1 MITIIWLINQP
12 QTLRLFELAMNLDWQ
27 KLAETNPLLTLI
39 PANLKAETELRSF
52 TEGDILFRCGTRPK
66 VMLYVIQGEIRL
78 IRHTAGG
85 QQVILQRS
93 RNGFVA
99 EASMTSKA
107 YHCDIAAATDG
118 YLLMFPI
125 PIFRQALNE
134 DQIFRDVWIA
144 TLAGEV
150 RRLRVQN
157 ERLHLNK
164 AAYRVLHYIESE
176 GKDGTLALLHS
187 RKAWAE
193 ELGLSHEALY
203 RTLARMQAQGVIRMT
218 DNSITAS

>member
-1 MITIIWLINQP
+1 
-12 QTLRLFELAMNLDWQ
+12 MNLDWP
-27 KLAETNPLLTLI
+27 KLAETHPLLATL
-39 PANLKAETELRSF
+39 PASLQAEAGLRAF
-52 TEGDILFRCGTRPK
+52 TAGDILFRRGRRPK
-66 VMLYVIQGEIRL
+66 AMLYVIQGEVRL

-99 EASMTSKA
+99 EASLASKT
-107 YHCDIAAATDG
+107 YHCDAAAATDG
-118 YLLMFPI
+118 HLLTLPI
-125 PIFRQALNE
+125 PIFQQAL
-134 DQIFRDVWIA
+134 DADPTFRHVWIA

-164 AAYRVLHYIESE
+164 AADRVLHYIEAE
-176 GKDGTLALLHS
+176 GKDGTLTLLHP

-203 RTLARMQAQGVIRMT
+203 RTLARLQEQGLIRIDGKRIALLQT
-218 DNSITAS
+218 PANKRTATAPKPE